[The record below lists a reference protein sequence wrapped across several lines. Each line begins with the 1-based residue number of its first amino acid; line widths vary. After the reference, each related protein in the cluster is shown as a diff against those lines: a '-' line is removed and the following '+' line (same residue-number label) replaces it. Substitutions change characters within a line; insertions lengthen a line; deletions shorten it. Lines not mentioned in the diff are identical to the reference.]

1 MRPEIARARVPNVQ
15 AFCHTLATVM
25 TRGGHQARLGWRA
38 MTTARWIDHWE
49 PENDAFWA
57 STGAKIARRNL
68 IFSIFAEHIGFNIW
82 VLWTIVVI
90 NLSNVGIT
98 LSLSDQFLLTA
109 IPNLVGSAL
118 RIPYTF
124 AIARFGGR
132 LWTMISAALLLIPAL
147 LLAILVPSGWL
158 HGQPHSTQL
167 WVLIACAATAGVGGG
182 NFSSSMANISFF
194 YPEGRKGFALGL
206 NAAGG
211 NLGVAVT
218 QLLVPLAI
226 IVGVPAAAVKLPL
239 HHVHLAYAG
248 LMWLPLI
255 VAAALGAW
263 LYMDSLTEAR
273 TDTRAYRLAVGNS
286 QTWIMSLLYIGT
298 FGSFIGYSF
307 ALPLVIKN
315 TFPQFLAQHPFIATY
330 LAGLGFIGAL
340 IGSLTRPL
348 GGWLSDRV
356 GGARVTLVA
365 FVGMAAFTALAIVGV
380 HRYSFPLFF
389 AAFTVIF
396 ALSGIGN
403 GSTYKMIPSIFAAL
417 GRKRAAEQGVEEART
432 QVEFKRIAAAVIGIA
447 GAVGAFGGFLI
458 QVVFRQASLS
468 ITDLMTKASK
478 TIHDKHLLAL
488 HKLAIA
494 QAHANWSTPALWAF
508 LGAYVVLAAM
518 TWFCYLRRSLAVRSV
533 PSLAYEAV

>member
-1 MRPEIARARVPNVQ
+1 
-15 AFCHTLATVM
+15 
-25 TRGGHQARLGWRA
+25 